1 MHSVLYLFPLI
12 RKEGKRL
19 GVHCLSKGF
28 LLFKFSP
35 GTQELEHPPPNPLP
49 LLYYGLPD
57 KNLTKMCIFHF
68 PKITY
73 A

>member
-35 GTQELEHPPPNPLP
+35 GTQELEHPPPPNPLP
-49 LLYYGLPD
+49 QSPPPPLLWSPRQEL
-57 KNLTKMCIFHF
+57 N
-68 PKITY
+68 
-73 A
+73 